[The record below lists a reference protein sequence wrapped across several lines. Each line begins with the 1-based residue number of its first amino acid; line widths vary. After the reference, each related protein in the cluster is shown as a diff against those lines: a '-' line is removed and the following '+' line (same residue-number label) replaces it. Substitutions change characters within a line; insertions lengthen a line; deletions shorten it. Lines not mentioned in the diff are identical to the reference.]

1 MAARAKTLR
10 RTSQFKRDA
19 KRSKRRGK
27 DVAKL
32 RAVIE
37 KLARG
42 EALEERLR
50 DHALAGEYQGTRE
63 CHVEPDWLL
72 IYEAT
77 DEEVVLIRT
86 GTHADLFKK

>member
-1 MAARAKTLR
+1 MPEQTKALR

-19 KRSKRRGK
+19 KLAKRRGK
-27 DVAKL
+27 DLGKL
-32 RAVIE
+32 RGAVE
-37 KLARG
+37 TLVAG
-42 EALEERLR
+42 GVLDERLR
-50 DHALAGEYQGTRE
+50 DHALTGGYKGTRE

-86 GTHADLFKK
+86 GTHADLFGN